1 MMVEINREKTRIRME
16 ELMRPVDQQILMC
29 DDREDILM
37 MACAMMQ
44 RIKEIFDTQLG
55 VEGRKKMFKGMV

>member
-1 MMVEINREKTRIRME
+1 MEFNREKTHDRMI

-29 DDREDILM
+29 DDREDVLI

-55 VEGRKKMFKGMV
+55 IEGRKEMFRNLI

>member
-1 MMVEINREKTRIRME
+1 MEYNKEKTKNRMV

-29 DDREDILM
+29 DDREDVLI

-44 RIKEIFDTQLG
+44 RCKEIFDTQLG
-55 VEGRKKMFKGMV
+55 KEGRKLMFRNLV

>member
-1 MMVEINREKTRIRME
+1 MEYNKEKTKNRMV

-29 DDREDILM
+29 DDREDVLI

-44 RIKEIFDTQLG
+44 RCKEIFDTQLG
-55 VEGRKKMFKGMV
+55 IEGRKQMFRNLV